1 MHTILDIIMDVQLY
15 TVKCSVYMMNA
26 CAFIRY
32 TVLWHCINFYLSGR
46 PLRPVLKLSISG
58 ATTLSFTWTHNNVC
72 FSECMYNISWWDPFE
87 NETVN
92 GTNYTIDGLQPGRN
106 YSVTICA
113 VCEAAQSCTEP
124 QQYRTGEMH
133 AAACIPCQWMIL

>member
-26 CAFIRY
+26 CAFIHY

-46 PLRPVLKLSISG
+46 PLRPELNIPIPG

-87 NETVN
+87 SVYVVVD
-92 GTNYTIDGLQPGRN
+92 GTNYTIDGLQPGSDYN
-106 YSVTICA
+106 VTICA
-113 VCEAAQSCTEP
+113 VCEGVLNCTEP
-124 QQYRTGEMH
+124 QQYRTSEMH
-133 AAACIPCQWMIL
+133 AAASYLVSG